1 MWNLFNCYLSG
12 RHEFSA
18 WCEPGSVFLR
28 CIHCGKRAS
37 GWALDQK
44 PQRKTAPVTH
54 VHVRHRRR
62 LALRLLVECPARRP
76 LAAVDAAEEH
86 RAWFT
91 PGAEFV
97 TSRKVAIEQVPHREF
112 LDRRSFSWGVG

>member
-28 CIHCGKRAS
+28 CIHCGKRSS

-44 PQRKTAPVTH
+44 PQRKTAPVTATH
-54 VHVRHRRR
+54 VHVP
-62 LALRLLVECPARRP
+62 PARVTRVLP
-76 LAAVDAAEEH
+76 FTRAA
-86 RAWFT
+86 
-91 PGAEFV
+91 
-97 TSRKVAIEQVPHREF
+97 SR
-112 LDRRSFSWGVG
+112 